1 MVDKHIGFDL
11 VVDEFKVRCSKQ
23 FEVFEF
29 DPTLATSYYITFK
42 WVSMHYLCNGQF
54 NLSFWHWVENNL
66 WPHTWF
72 FSKFF
77 HIAPIFSNV
86 PITFKNLNF
95 SNNWL
100 LVYVVFFVCK
110 NSFWESFYR
119 SSFHKFFWRNKT
131 VWVSSL

>member
-1 MVDKHIGFDL
+1 MFEAVWSIW
-11 VVDEFKVRCSKQ
+11 VRSN
-23 FEVFEF
+23 
-29 DPTLATSYYITFK
+29 TGYYITFK

-119 SSFHKFFWRNKT
+119 SSFHKFSGEKRPFEYPLYKETSNGMIIKGYVRETN
-131 VWVSSL
+131 VQL